1 MKVPRGFK
9 AAGISC
15 GIKEGAEDLAL
26 IYSELEASAWGLF
39 TSNRVKAAPVL
50 YSRRKLRRGR
60 ARAIIANSGCANACT
75 GPKGLEDARRMAQAV
90 ARTLEIPEG
99 EVLVASTGVIGE
111 PLPIERIEAAVPE
124 LSRSLSP
131 EGFEEAAR
139 AIMTTDRRPK
149 IRWANTSFGGKE
161 VTVLGIAKG
170 AGMIRPNL
178 ATMLAFLVTDAGIDP
193 PLLRGLLREAVSE
206 SFNRIT
212 VDGDQ
217 STNDTVFLLAN
228 GASGPLGEG
237 GMGALREAL
246 REVARGLALE
256 IVRDGEGATK
266 VVEIVVRGARNR
278 RDAERAAYRLAHSPL
293 VKTALFGRDPN
304 WGRFMVA
311 LGDAGVRIDPARVQ
325 IRIDGLPLV
334 KDGVQAP
341 EFDEAKV
348 RELMRRDEFRIEVDL
363 QLGGGSF
370 SLFTCDLSYDYVR
383 INASY
388 RS

>member
-15 GIKEGAEDLAL
+15 GIKEGAKDLAL
-26 IYSELEASAWGLF
+26 IYSEFEASACGLF
-39 TSNRVKAAPVL
+39 TSNRIKAAPVL
-50 YSRRKLRRGR
+50 YSRRRLRRGR

-75 GPKGLEDARRMAQAV
+75 GPKGLRDARRMAQAV
-90 ARTLEIPEG
+90 ARALGVPEG

-124 LSRSLSP
+124 LSRSLGP
-131 EGFEEAAR
+131 DGFEEAAC

-149 IRWANTSFGGKE
+149 IRWASVPFGGKE

-178 ATMLAFLVTDAGIDP
+178 ATMLAFLVTDAWIEP
-193 PLLRGLLREAVSE
+193 PLLKGLLQEVASE

-237 GMGALREAL
+237 EMGAFREAL

-266 VVEIVVRGARNR
+266 VVEILVCGARNR

-293 VKTALFGRDPN
+293 VKTAIFGSDPN
-304 WGRFMVA
+304 WGRLMVA
-311 LGDAGVRIDPARVQ
+311 LGDAGVRVDPARVQ
-325 IRIDGLPLV
+325 IHIEGLPLV

-341 EFDEAKV
+341 EYDEAKL

-363 QLGGGSF
+363 QLGRGSF
-370 SLFTCDLSYDYVR
+370 GLFTCDLSYDYVK
-383 INASY
+383 INSSY